1 MSGDVTLKDVQ
12 PVVFDNIDIMLE
24 ELDQAQNAKL

>member
-1 MSGDVTLKDVQ
+1 MSGNVTLKDVQ
-12 PVVFDNIDIMLE
+12 LDVFDNIDIMLE

>member
-1 MSGDVTLKDVQ
+1 MSGNATLKDVQ